1 MVNAIIF
8 ARVYY
13 SSLFSGFFFSDLDET
28 LSAYSASKKNL
39 ICKISVTLTLPFKVK
54 VTPKWQ
60 FWEGYF
66 ENYYI

>member
-13 SSLFSGFFFSDLDET
+13 SSLFSGKIFSDLDET
-28 LSAYSASKKNL
+28 LSAYSPRQKNL
-39 ICKISVTLTLPFKVK
+39 TGPISVTLTLPFKVK